1 MDEKLL
7 QRAEEFHGHMCGGLT
22 IGLRTALLAQKL
34 FSEVSFRN
42 AEVIVTSKTGA
53 CPKDG
58 LMVVLG
64 VRPDNRTLEI
74 DPNLDCDYKLYDII
88 ESEEPDA
95 LSCITVKQD
104 IQVLYSKLESE
115 LTPRERLILKMR
127 YGLYNEEECTQREI
141 ARRLGISRSYV
152 SRIEKRAL
160 TKILKEFIKNEK

>member
-88 ESEEPDA
+88 DEK
-95 LSCITVKQD
+95 TVK
-104 IQVLYSKLESE
+104 IFMKALPEGV
-115 LTPRERLILKMR
+115 TRENSMSFYREAAD
-127 YGLYNEEECTQREI
+127 EEIFAWEI
-141 ARRLGISRSYV
+141 
-152 SRIEKRAL
+152 IE
-160 TKILKEFIKNEK
+160 E